1 MQTWYYT
8 FLIGLAGSWHCI
20 AMCGPLMMHVKVQSF
35 THPKTR
41 TRSILY
47 QLGRIFMYGLLGF
60 IVAKLGSVW
69 ILPSSWYY
77 FYFFSGFILLL
88 LTLGK
93 IGDSLLGFLYT
104 FLGKPIQKIGSKIG
118 VAGYFLLGMS
128 NGLMP
133 CGLVLGGLSVALIQ
147 PNAWM
152 GFLSMISFGIATLP
166 ALQASFWGMKWLEN
180 KHQNNARYIKY
191 LGTLVAVILL
201 FRATYGIVA
210 SQSNYLKNAKITPIV
225 CHPF

>member
-20 AMCGPLMMHVKVQSF
+20 AMCGPLMRHVKVQSF
-35 THPKTR
+35 THPTTR
-41 TRSILY
+41 KRSILY

-60 IVAKLGSVW
+60 IVAKLGSIW

-77 FYFFSGFILLL
+77 FYLFSGLVLLL

-93 IGDSLLGFLYT
+93 IGDSLLGFLYQ

-118 VAGYFLLGMS
+118 VIGYFLLGMS

-152 GFLSMISFGIATLP
+152 GFLSMITFGIATLP
-166 ALQASFWGMKWLEN
+166 ALQASFWGLNWLDN
-180 KHQNNARYIKY
+180 KNQKSAQYIKY

-210 SQSNYLKNAKITPIV
+210 SQSNYLKNSKITPIV

>member
-1 MQTWYYT
+1 
-8 FLIGLAGSWHCI
+8 
-20 AMCGPLMMHVKVQSF
+20 
-35 THPKTR
+35 
-41 TRSILY
+41 
-47 QLGRIFMYGLLGF
+47 MYGLLGF
-60 IVAKLGSVW
+60 IVAKLGSIW

-77 FYFFSGFILLL
+77 FYLFSGLVLLL

-93 IGDSLLGFLYT
+93 IGDSLLGFLYQ

-118 VAGYFLLGMS
+118 VIGYFLLGMS

-152 GFLSMISFGIATLP
+152 GFLSMITFGIATLP
-166 ALQASFWGMKWLEN
+166 ALQASFWGLNWLDN
-180 KHQNNARYIKY
+180 KNQKSAQYIKY

-210 SQSNYLKNAKITPIV
+210 SQSNYLKNSKITPIV